1 MRTPAGRKRSKS
13 HHKMRHSYF
22 LLFLAMA
29 AICSATWASER
40 SRSHCANGEHT
51 FFSCHLKGSNTVAS
65 ICGDPQ
71 RTWAQFRLGPIE
83 RARVKYPL
91 QRAGSLDAFEGVNN
105 QHGAVYLVEVTFRA
119 GERKYAVSSYRGEA
133 SLPRAEVAWSEGAKV
148 STHACDPARLSD
160 QLPQFTHLIPTL
172 RK

>member
-1 MRTPAGRKRSKS
+1 
-13 HHKMRHSYF
+13 MRHSYS
-22 LLFLAMA
+22 LLFLTLA
-29 AICSATWASER
+29 AICSTAWAGER

-51 FFSCHLKGSNTVAS
+51 LFSCHLKGAGTVAS

-71 RTWAQFRLGPIE
+71 RTWAQFRLGPVE
-83 RARVKYPL
+83 RARFRYPL

-105 QHGAVYLVEVTFRA
+105 QHGSVYLVEVTFQA
-119 GERKYAVSSYRGEA
+119 GERKYALSSYRGEA

-148 STHACDPARLSD
+148 SKYACDPARLND
-160 QLPQFTHLIPTL
+160 QLAQFTHVIPTR